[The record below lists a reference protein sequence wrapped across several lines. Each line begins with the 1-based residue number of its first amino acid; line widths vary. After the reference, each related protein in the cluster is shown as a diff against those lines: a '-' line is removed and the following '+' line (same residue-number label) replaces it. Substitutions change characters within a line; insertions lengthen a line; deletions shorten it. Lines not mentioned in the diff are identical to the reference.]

1 MKSNTPVD
9 KVMIQSNT
17 QKALSGNEFQNS
29 VFNKIFQIVGNT
41 AILKN
46 KVAYND
52 VEIVYRKNNGIR
64 HRNRFR
70 SLGSFIS
77 YVFRLKDMA
86 VNLVEQLGG

>member
-41 AILKN
+41 TILKN
-46 KVAYND
+46 KVTYND

-70 SLGSFIS
+70 SK
-77 YVFRLKDMA
+77 RKT
-86 VNLVEQLGG
+86 

>member
-41 AILKN
+41 AKLKN

-52 VEIVYRKNNGIR
+52 VEIVYRKNNEIR

-70 SLGSFIS
+70 S
-77 YVFRLKDMA
+77 KKKT
-86 VNLVEQLGG
+86 

>member
-52 VEIVYRKNNGIR
+52 VEIVYRKNNEIR

-70 SLGSFIS
+70 S
-77 YVFRLKDMA
+77 KKKT
-86 VNLVEQLGG
+86 